1 MYLTY
6 LTYLFLIFKLGLF
19 QKAIMQ
25 SGCMFNPWAFN
36 ENHRESAFKL
46 AKHLGC
52 EKDNPQEVVQYL
64 LNVPAIDIVKFT
76 KIEVMMH

>member
-1 MYLTY
+1 
-6 LTYLFLIFKLGLF
+6 
-19 QKAIMQ
+19 MQ
-25 SGCMFNPWAFN
+25 SGCIFNPWAFN

-52 EKDNPQEVVQYL
+52 EKDNPKEVVQYL

-76 KIEVMMH
+76 KIEVMMHETSIYYYY